1 MKRELEFL
9 NNNIQDNTSVVIAC
23 SGGPDSMCLL
33 SLVNNLSTTKNITVI
48 CAHVNH
54 KLRKESEE
62 EAQMVERYCKE
73 NNIIF
78 ESMEI
83 TDYLNGEFS
92 EEDAR
97 IRRYNFFDQV
107 INKYQAAYLLTAHH
121 GDDLIETVL
130 MRLTRGSNLSGYI
143 GIKQINTN
151 DSNKILR
158 PLLTTTK
165 EAILKYNQENNIP
178 YAIDSS
184 NDNLKYTRN
193 RYRNVVL
200 PFLKNED
207 ANVHLKYLKFSEEL
221 IAYDNFISD
230 YIASKNIIV
239 DNSILIN
246 KLNSETQFIKRK
258 AIELLIKEIQKN
270 DYLAISDNQMQE
282 IIKLLDKSN
291 KSVDLNNNY
300 KCINEYGILKIVK
313 NEDSNLTEIIFDKDV
328 STKYF
333 NFYYNTKDG
342 NDSNYSIYLSSDDIV
357 LPLKLRAK
365 QDGDRMIVK
374 NMGGSKKISDIFIDC
389 KVPKNKREEYPILV
403 DAKDTII
410 WVPGLKKS
418 QFAKDKSE
426 KYDIIIKCEAR

>member
-33 SLVNNLSTTKNITVI
+33 SLVNNLLTTKNITVI

-107 INKYQAAYLLTAHH
+107 INKYQATYLLTAHH

-151 DSNKILR
+151 ESYKILR

-184 NDNLKYTRN
+184 NNNLKYTRN

-313 NEDSNLTEIIFDKDV
+313 KEDSNLTEIIFDKDV

-389 KVPKNKREEYPILV
+389 KVPKNKRKDYPILV

>member
-107 INKYQAAYLLTAHH
+107 INKYQATNLLTAHH

-151 DSNKILR
+151 ESYKILR

-184 NDNLKYTRN
+184 NNSLKYTRN

-221 IAYDNFISD
+221 MAYDNFISD

-328 STKYF
+328 STKHF

>member
-151 DSNKILR
+151 ESYKILR

-165 EAILKYNQENNIP
+165 EEILKYNQENNIP

-184 NDNLKYTRN
+184 NNNLKYTRN
-193 RYRNVVL
+193 RYRNVIL

-313 NEDSNLTEIIFDKDV
+313 KEDSNLTEIIFDKDV

>member
-107 INKYQAAYLLTAHH
+107 INKYQATYLLTAHH

-151 DSNKILR
+151 ESYKILR

-184 NDNLKYTRN
+184 NNNLKYTRN

-313 NEDSNLTEIIFDKDV
+313 KEDSNLTEIIFDKDV

-389 KVPKNKREEYPILV
+389 KVPKNKRKDYPILV

>member
-9 NNNIQDNTSVVIAC
+9 NNNIQDNTSVVIDC
-23 SGGPDSMCLL
+23 SGGPDYMCLL
-33 SLVNNLSTTKNITVI
+33 SLVNNLSTAKNIIVI

-107 INKYQAAYLLTAHH
+107 INKYQATYLLTAHH

-151 DSNKILR
+151 ESYKILR

-184 NDNLKYTRN
+184 NNNLKYTRN

-313 NEDSNLTEIIFDKDV
+313 KEDSNLTEIIFDKDV

>member
-1 MKRELEFL
+1 
-9 NNNIQDNTSVVIAC
+9 
-23 SGGPDSMCLL
+23 
-33 SLVNNLSTTKNITVI
+33 
-48 CAHVNH
+48 
-54 KLRKESEE
+54 
-62 EAQMVERYCKE
+62 
-73 NNIIF
+73 
-78 ESMEI
+78 
-83 TDYLNGEFS
+83 
-92 EEDAR
+92 
-97 IRRYNFFDQV
+97 
-107 INKYQAAYLLTAHH
+107 
-121 GDDLIETVL
+121 
-130 MRLTRGSNLSGYI
+130 
-143 GIKQINTN
+143 
-151 DSNKILR
+151 
-158 PLLTTTK
+158 
-165 EAILKYNQENNIP
+165 
-178 YAIDSS
+178 
-184 NDNLKYTRN
+184 
-193 RYRNVVL
+193 
-200 PFLKNED
+200 
-207 ANVHLKYLKFSEEL
+207 
-221 IAYDNFISD
+221 
-230 YIASKNIIV
+230 
-239 DNSILIN
+239 
-246 KLNSETQFIKRK
+246 
-258 AIELLIKEIQKN
+258 
-270 DYLAISDNQMQE
+270 MQE

>member
-151 DSNKILR
+151 ESYKILR

-165 EAILKYNQENNIP
+165 EEILKYNQENNIP

-184 NDNLKYTRN
+184 NNNLKYTRN
-193 RYRNVVL
+193 RYRNVIL

-313 NEDSNLTEIIFDKDV
+313 KEDSNLTEIIFDKDV

-342 NDSNYSIYLSSDDIV
+342 NGSNCSIYLSSDDIV